1 MYYNSDTS
9 STSYTVPSWIVF
21 KHGKHQARLPF
32 CVHEHACAWDRVLE
46 ITSLGFRADRVG
58 DSIVITGKPSNLMGA
73 MS

>member
-9 STSYTVPSWIVF
+9 STGCQHPSWIVF
-21 KHGKHQARLPF
+21 RHGKHQARLPF

-58 DSIVITGKPSNLMGA
+58 DSIVITGKPSDFAGVL
-73 MS
+73 S